1 MKSPTKQPSIY
12 DSICILCKLYMLDG
26 AGHIIIQI
34 YQTQKV
40 PQITE
45 SPRGQKKISFGEGD
59 WLLDVLGFFFF
70 VPNVFSSLSSHGVFI
85 KFPNGSSCF
94 QCVHQGV
101 VPNSTTLLSHLFYPY
116 PGWFNWKKLSFER
129 ATSTIDSHGRVENP
143 QYFPS
148 SCSYDFNKKWFETPQ
163 FTYFYMGQ

>member
-1 MKSPTKQPSIY
+1 
-12 DSICILCKLYMLDG
+12 MLHG

-34 YQTQKV
+34 IKPKRYLRLGNPEEVKV
-40 PQITE
+40 FL
-45 SPRGQKKISFGEGD
+45 SFGEGD
-59 WLLDVLGFFFF
+59 CWMSWVFFFF

-101 VPNSTTLLSHLFYPY
+101 VPNSTTLLLHLFYPY
-116 PGWFNWKKLSFER
+116 PRWFNWKKLSFEQ
-129 ATSTIDSHGRVENP
+129 ATSMIDSHGRVENP

-148 SCSYDFNKKWFETPQ
+148 SCSYDFNKK
-163 FTYFYMGQ
+163 